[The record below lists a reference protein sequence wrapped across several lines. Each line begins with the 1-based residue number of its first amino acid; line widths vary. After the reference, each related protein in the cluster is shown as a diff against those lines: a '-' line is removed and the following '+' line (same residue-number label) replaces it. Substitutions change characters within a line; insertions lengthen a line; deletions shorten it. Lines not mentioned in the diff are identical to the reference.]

1 MRSIDLPCE
10 EVFSGPSPKLLL
22 SRLAEIAKDHL
33 RLDGGF
39 DLLVSLPVAQLALA
53 YRFIERRE
61 ILEEEAPSK
70 AESRNGQD
78 LDLAPAKEE
87 AGEPSPQHNPDVASE
102 GGRSSPA
109 KTSGRTIVDPHPVQA
124 TMSPLAPA
132 FKATKELPID
142 GNSDAGAASAGTLS
156 PHEAP
161 PDNPVNVA
169 GEPKNA
175 PVLEKSSAAPLPSH
189 GELPGAQERGPSSK
203 FELALTEPV
212 APEAVVPANE
222 PLPAAVQEA
231 PLIKTEHLPASE
243 LKAAIEIPDQNTL
256 QAIFMTEEFLSLD
269 RVVELCGGLP
279 GIRSCVLAHGAAV
292 LASHNVPESLDLV
305 SLSAHAL
312 EMLAAIRQS
321 AARMGV
327 GAVPAVTIHSE
338 KGPITFFPQP
348 ELCLLVLHQD
358 RGFVPGVRE
367 KLQQVLEYL
376 SKANLMLPAGA
387 SRSPLVSKETTF

>member
-1 MRSIDLPCE
+1 M
-10 EVFSGPSPKLLL
+10 V
-22 SRLAEIAKDHL
+22 
-33 RLDGGF
+33 
-39 DLLVSLPVAQLALA
+39 
-53 YRFIERRE
+53 
-61 ILEEEAPSK
+61 
-70 AESRNGQD
+70 
-78 LDLAPAKEE
+78 APA
-87 AGEPSPQHNPDVASE
+87 N
-102 GGRSSPA
+102 
-109 KTSGRTIVDPHPVQA
+109 
-124 TMSPLAPA
+124 
-132 FKATKELPID
+132 
-142 GNSDAGAASAGTLS
+142 
-156 PHEAP
+156 
-161 PDNPVNVA
+161 
-169 GEPKNA
+169 
-175 PVLEKSSAAPLPSH
+175 KSI
-189 GELPGAQERGPSSK
+189 
-203 FELALTEPV
+203 
-212 APEAVVPANE
+212 
-222 PLPAAVQEA
+222 PAAIQEA
-231 PLIKTEHLPASE
+231 PLIKTEHLSASE

-376 SKANLMLPAGA
+376 SKANLTLPAGA
-387 SRSPLVSKETTF
+387 SRSPLVSRETTF